1 LTNILDLICIFELY
15 AQKKGFQRMIDSLDA
30 KILNI
35 LQKDGRVSN
44 ADMARELGMAPSAI
58 LERKKKLEKA
68 GIITGYEV
76 RLDAKAL
83 GLPLTVFIQVKTE
96 EKVGKTTVGHRLAE
110 LANIQTVHFI
120 AGEYSYMLQARL
132 RDTDDLVELLKDIG
146 ETPEVR
152 DTRTILVLDSIKESL
167 GLPMEKSQA

>member
-1 LTNILDLICIFELY
+1 
-15 AQKKGFQRMIDSLDA
+15 MIDSLDA
-30 KILNI
+30 EMLNI

-44 ADMARELGMAPSAI
+44 VDMARELGMAPSAI
-58 LERKKKLEKA
+58 LERKKKLEKS
-68 GIITGYEV
+68 GIIKGYEV

-83 GLPLTVFIQVKTE
+83 GLPLNVFIQVRTE
-96 EKVGKTTVGHRLAE
+96 EPVGKTNVGHRLAE
-110 LANIQTVHFI
+110 LPNIQMVHFI

-132 RDTDDLVELLKDIG
+132 KDTDDLVDLLKSIG

-167 GLPMEKSQA
+167 NLPMEKMQTRAPSHKRKKSGPDS